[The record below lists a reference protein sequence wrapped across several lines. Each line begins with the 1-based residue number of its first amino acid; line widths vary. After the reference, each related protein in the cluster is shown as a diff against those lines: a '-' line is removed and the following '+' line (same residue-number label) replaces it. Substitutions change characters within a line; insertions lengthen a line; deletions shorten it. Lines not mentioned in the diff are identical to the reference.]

1 MKFTVTQYI
10 DGKPFI
16 TNSPHKDVGAVRTM
30 MEKQFWSDKQVF
42 SIEERDYENGKIEF
56 TLKDKNHKV
65 ILQIKQQ

>member
-10 DGKPFI
+10 QGKPLI
-16 TNSPHKDVGAVRTM
+16 TNSPHKNVESVRVM
-30 MEKQFWSDKQVF
+30 MEKQFWSDNQVF
-42 SIEERDYENGKIEF
+42 SVEETNYENGKIEF